1 MKYGAEGY
9 GIYFMVLERLRD
21 EANYMSI
28 KDYNVLAFD
37 LRVDTSM
44 LKAVVEEFGLFVFTA
59 DGKYFYSEGF
69 NKRMAIKDEKSSKR
83 SAAGKKGANNRWG
96 KQKDGKAMAMP
107 SSENSKAMAMP
118 SKKDGK
124 ETKVNKSKVNK
135 NKVNK
140 NKEDKDTSRKSSK
153 RTYDKSDVCY
163 QLALKLWE
171 QVKANNEDAKE
182 PRMQS
187 WANDMR
193 LMQEQD
199 KRSVQKI
206 ENMIAWS
213 QKDDF
218 WSTVVLSP
226 KKLRK
231 NYDQMAAKANIDFK
245 NSKNKTESLPDWA
258 RDDYKPKNDGSQMVS
273 AAEMAEL
280 DRQLAE
286 MEARNK
292 QKEG

>member
-9 GIYFMVLERLRD
+9 GIYFMILERLRD
-21 EANYMSI
+21 EADYMSI
-28 KDYNVLAFD
+28 KDYNILAFD
-37 LRVDTSM
+37 LRADASK
-44 LKAVVEEFGLFVFTA
+44 LKAVVEEFGLFVFTE

-135 NKVNK
+135 NK
-140 NKEDKDTSRKSSK
+140 EDKDTSRKSGK